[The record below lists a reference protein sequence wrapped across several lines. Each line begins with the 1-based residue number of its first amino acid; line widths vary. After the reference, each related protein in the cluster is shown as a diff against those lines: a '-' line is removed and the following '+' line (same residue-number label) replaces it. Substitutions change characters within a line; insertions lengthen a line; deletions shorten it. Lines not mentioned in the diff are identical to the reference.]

1 MTKKELLKQ
10 SIDVKQLKGTIKVL
24 AVWAVVIFSISFVV
38 LVAVSLRDLKN
49 FVRTILFFLI
59 GWGGII
65 LVLSVPAIVITVQIN
80 ILIRSSDICFFF
92 KTILSEWHCID
103 HYFFLDLHLRSTT
116 KFYFTIPLSIEGV
129 EDLPQY
135 ANTGEI
141 FNSGTMSDYF
151 IEDWKN
157 RNVIVAYEPVKDR
170 VFVIGESSKFS
181 MPTDA

>member
-80 ILIRSSDICFFF
+80 ILIRSSDRCFFF
-92 KTILSEWHCID
+92 KTILSDWHCID
-103 HYFFLDLHLRSTT
+103 RYFFLDLHLRSTT

-151 IEDWKN
+151 IEDWK
-157 RNVIVAYEPVKDR
+157 IE
-170 VFVIGESSKFS
+170 
-181 MPTDA
+181 M